1 MICLMVFVFFLHF
14 KNSVCL
20 YCLSVRWRDNATF
33 RVKTRKLTPASH
45 YPVGFNLFST
55 IAGLGNLFL
64 ASQGRAS
71 DAQREAASVPGAPGA
86 RSRC

>member
-1 MICLMVFVFFLHF
+1 MVCLMVFVFFLHF

-20 YCLSVRWRDNATF
+20 YCLSVRWRDNAIF

-64 ASQGRAS
+64 ASRRRAS